1 VPHTHWGDGKRR
13 LASNWIWTQVT
24 HGDHI
29 YAPAVR
35 PDPQARRPGGDDVY
49 YVHTRWRHL
58 ERPSAWGHYSDLRQ
72 RLDPLIE
79 QLTNEIDRV
88 APPRFPESLSV
99 QLTEDRALHNG
110 PPGEAPASR

>member
-13 LASNWIWTQVT
+13 IASTWVWTQVT

-35 PDPQARRPGGDDVY
+35 PDPQAPRPGGEDVH

-58 ERPSAWGHYSDLRQ
+58 LRPSPYGHFGQLRE
-72 RLDPLIE
+72 RLDPFTR
-79 QLTNEIDRV
+79 QLAERV
-88 APPRFPESLSV
+88 DNA
-99 QLTEDRALHNG
+99 QG
-110 PPGEAPASR
+110 

>member
-13 LASNWIWTQVT
+13 LASTWVWTQVT

-35 PDPQARRPGGDDVY
+35 PDPQAHDPAVTTSTPAGATSNAPQPGG
-49 YVHTRWRHL
+49 
-58 ERPSAWGHYSDLRQ
+58 HYRDLRQ

-79 QLTNEIDRV
+79 QLANEVDGMVRT
-88 APPRFPESLSV
+88 AHRSV
-99 QLTEDRALHNG
+99 RLILING
-110 PPGEAPASR
+110 PSHPDAWHG